1 MKNCWEILGINPT
14 TDIEAINHARLTLFE
29 NPKSLSRQEIDAAV
43 DRAMAFANA
52 WKPVSRKQAT
62 AQLPKNDGL
71 KKGNSTALY
80 LLGKPVGT
88 GRSWWSR

>member
-14 TDIEAINHARLTLFE
+14 TDVQAIENARRILIENSNPAALTKDIN
-29 NPKSLSRQEIDAAV
+29 AAF

-52 WKPVSRKQAT
+52 WKPVSRKPS
-62 AQLPKNDGL
+62 AQVPSKNDPL
-71 KKGNSTALY
+71 KGNRTVLF

-88 GRSWWSR
+88 GGSWWSR